1 MNVIVDTDIWS
12 RALRRTKNPDSN
24 LIEKLTH
31 LIDEG
36 RVVMLGPIRQEI
48 LSGIKEKNQFELLK
62 RKLIEFPDHN
72 ITTMDYE
79 KAAECYNTCRS
90 KGIQGSNTDYLICA
104 VAINNN
110 MSIYTLDK
118 DFKLFSKLI
127 PIKVEEK

>member
-62 RKLIEFPDHN
+62 RNDVKHL
-72 ITTMDYE
+72 
-79 KAAECYNTCRS
+79 
-90 KGIQGSNTDYLICA
+90 
-104 VAINNN
+104 
-110 MSIYTLDK
+110 
-118 DFKLFSKLI
+118 
-127 PIKVEEK
+127 KV